1 MLLKLLLFSLVVQ
14 NAKNQSCHTKTN
26 LDEVAKWANS
36 LKAIKDQDQK
46 RSQVLKSFLAEIWPK
61 DRKIRQTFY
70 EFLSQPMQ
78 TVCSIPKKI
87 GGNWIQNCGW
97 FDGEKHVCMDNLKD
111 AIDKNEC
118 LVYSFGLGSHWEFE
132 MAMAEMGC
140 IVRAF
145 DPTVKKIPKDVD
157 TNKIHFVPFGLGPF
171 TGQSEVSCLKKMLR
185 KMLNLGSRKF
195 FAKRFSFE
203 WQVICR

>member
-1 MLLKLLLFSLVVQ
+1 MLLKLLLFLLVIR
-14 NAKNQSCHTKTN
+14 NAICAKESSCDTTKTN
-26 LDEVAKWANS
+26 LEEVAKWANS

-46 RSQVLKSFLAEIWPK
+46 RSQVLKSFLAEIWPN

-87 GGNWIQNCGW
+87 GGNWLQQCGW
-97 FDGEKHVCMDNLKD
+97 FDGEKHVCMDNLKS

-132 MAMAEMGC
+132 MTMAEMGC
-140 IVRAF
+140 TVRAF
-145 DPTVKKIPKDVD
+145 DPTVKKVPREVD
-157 TNKIHFVPFGLGPF
+157 LNKIHFVPFGLGPV
-171 TGQSEVSCLKKMLR
+171 TGESKVSFLKKG
-185 KMLNLGSRKF
+185 KND
-195 FAKRFSFE
+195 SFV
-203 WQVICR
+203 QYYNFVKYYNFP